1 MLCVALLP
9 GIVVGATLV
18 DVPSVE
24 AISGTNALVRWTTD
38 VATGGRVR
46 YGTEL
51 SNLTQGAEGDVR
63 AQLRRARRADDGLEE
78 TQASDMLR
86 TVTTERP
93 TP

>member
-18 DVPSVE
+18 DGPSVE
-24 AISGTNALVRWTTD
+24 AISGTNALVRWATD

-51 SNLTQGAEGDVR
+51 SNLTQGAES
-63 AQLRRARRADDGLEE
+63 AQGIPAHNFGAPGAPTTVLKKPRR
-78 TQASDMLR
+78 
-86 TVTTERP
+86 VTCCAP
-93 TP
+93 